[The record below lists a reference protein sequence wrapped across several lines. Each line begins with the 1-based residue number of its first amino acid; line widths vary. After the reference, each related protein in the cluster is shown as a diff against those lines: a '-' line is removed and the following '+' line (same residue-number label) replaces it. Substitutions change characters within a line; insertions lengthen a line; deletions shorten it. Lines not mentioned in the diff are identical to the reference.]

1 MATPSPRQ
9 IVQWLN
15 EDLRGEHDAILH
27 YLQHAWRLRAFGPRI
42 QSIARDE
49 MRHFKW
55 LAHAIVGLGGIPD
68 LSTPP
73 ARVESDPLVQDVAAE
88 EWAIA
93 QYRRHMEEVQD
104 PAVRLL
110 LSRIVVDEEDHLR
123 QFQAMQREASEDPM
137 EPEEAGAAEDPLA
150 ALFRREYQAALQALW
165 NSFLH
170 RHLKALGMDWEDQAV
185 EEMKHLGWL
194 GEALAVLGRWTR
206 WDEGPVA
213 DPHGEE
219 ATWRASAAALDG
231 KAEELA
237 ALLRRAAAREALQ
250 AQLAEG
256 VPHWTVGALG
266 DHTLPFQSGGMP
278 SEA

>member
-1 MATPSPRQ
+1 MTTPSPRQ

-55 LAHAIVGLGGIPD
+55 LAHAIVRLGGVPD

-73 ARVESDPLVQDVAAE
+73 ARVDAAPLAQDVAAE

-93 QYRRHMEEVQD
+93 QYRRHIEEIPD

-123 QFQAMQREASEDPM
+123 QFQAMQEEASEGP
-137 EPEEAGAAEDPLA
+137 PAQAEAAADDPLA
-150 ALFRREYQAALQALW
+150 ALFRREYQAVLEALW
-165 NSFLH
+165 NSFLR

-194 GEALAVLGRWTR
+194 GEALGLLGRWAR
-206 WDEGPVA
+206 WDEGAVA
-213 DPHGEE
+213 DTRGEVE
-219 ATWRASAAALDG
+219 AWRAGAAALEG

-256 VPHWTVGALG
+256 VPHWTVGALY
-266 DHTLPFQSGGMP
+266 DHPGLPPSGGMP
-278 SEA
+278 SQA

>member
-1 MATPSPRQ
+1 MATQSLRQ
-9 IVQWLN
+9 IVEWLN

-27 YLQHAWRLRAFGPRI
+27 YLHHAWWLRAFGPRI

-55 LAHAIVGLGGIPD
+55 IAHAIVRLGGVPD
-68 LSTPP
+68 LRTPP
-73 ARVESDPLVQDVAAE
+73 VRVDAAPLAQDVAAE

-93 QYRRHMEEVQD
+93 QYRRHLEDIQD

-123 QFQAMQREASEDPM
+123 QFQAMHREAPEDP
-137 EPEEAGAAEDPLA
+137 PRPVEAATAEDLVA
-150 ALFRREYQAALQALW
+150 ALFRREYQAVLQALW

-170 RHLKALGMDWEDQAV
+170 RHLEALGMDWEDQAV

-194 GEALAVLGRWTR
+194 GETLAALGRWAR

-213 DPHGEE
+213 AAHDEVE
-219 ATWRASAAALDG
+219 AWRAAAALDG
-231 KAEELA
+231 TAEELA
-237 ALLRRAAAREALQ
+237 ALLRRAAAREMLQ
-250 AQLAEG
+250 AQLATG
-256 VPHWTVGALG
+256 VPHWTVGALH
-266 DHTLPFQSGGMP
+266 DHPWLAQSDGMP
-278 SEA
+278 TEA